1 MSSRFMLMALMLVI
15 GIVIGAFAMNS
26 KAPPERNAGTIASVK
41 TAATLH
47 ETRTPA
53 LDKVASRAPHPVEN

>member
-1 MSSRFMLMALMLVI
+1 MSARFMLMALMLVI
-15 GIVIGAFAMNS
+15 GIVIGVFAMDL

-41 TAATLH
+41 TAATLY

-53 LDKVASRAPHPVEN
+53 QDEVASRSPHPVGN